1 MVCICICIYIAIS
14 SLILFFFQEF
24 GMTVVHCFYL
34 SLISI
39 TSCITPAFPQEQI
52 DFHDALEWR
61 TVNLH
66 PPPLTYCLWNKGFM
80 FGLIK
85 PGGGVYVKA
94 GGWLTYLG
102 NSHRHQPYC
111 NRHGYQ
117 HLSRC
122 VKKKR
127 CTQLVGLFPWVMV
140 ICQGIFPLSCPQF
153 KRSIPKNAIPSQD

>member
-1 MVCICICIYIAIS
+1 MYIYIAIS
-14 SLILFFFQEF
+14 SLILFSSSRNLAWQLCIVFFS
-24 GMTVVHCFYL
+24 M
-34 SLISI
+34 ISI
-39 TSCITPAFPQEQI
+39 TSCITPAFPQEKI

-61 TVNLH
+61 TVNLP
-66 PPPLTYCLWNKGFM
+66 PPPLTYCLWNKGFI

-85 PGGGVYVKA
+85 PGGVYVKA
-94 GGWLTYLG
+94 GGWLTHLG

-122 VKKKR
+122 VQKR